1 MRATKPIT
9 APFLV
14 AGHFCPEKDQAAPR
28 LHDSLKGAW
37 LVRIRWVALLAFVVV
52 VSTAI
57 YLLDLR
63 ANVGVI
69 AALVLLG
76 VASNVALMRIIR
88 RQEQSSLIA
97 GGAAIT
103 IDVMLLAA
111 LLYLYGGYTNPFSMI
126 FLVYVTLAA
135 SFLNSRWTWSIF
147 GLSVALF
154 VGLFFFHIP
163 LEQLSMHAH
172 HGTSS
177 GFSLHLHGMLVA
189 FIVIGLLVSYF
200 LTRLS
205 KELEQQSVQ
214 LAILSEQENERRR
227 LIGLATL
234 TAGAAHELATPIGT
248 LTLIVD
254 DLKRALKEIPEVS
267 EDIAV
272 MEEELRRCEAVL
284 TRMRSQSSELAG
296 EAPSAASVGALLAEV
311 KRELRDEHRVS
322 IDAEGVVDEALYTL
336 KGSLVSS
343 LHALVRN
350 GVQASTKG
358 GLVSLT
364 ARLVGGGIEF
374 VVKDSGKGMDQETL
388 RRVGDPFFTTKDP
401 GEGLGL
407 GVFLVKSFANH
418 VGGSFAISSVLGN
431 GTEVRLFVPR
441 EVAV

>member
-1 MRATKPIT
+1 
-9 APFLV
+9 
-14 AGHFCPEKDQAAPR
+14 
-28 LHDSLKGAW
+28 
-37 LVRIRWVALLAFVVV
+37 
-52 VSTAI
+52 
-57 YLLDLR
+57 
-63 ANVGVI
+63 
-69 AALVLLG
+69 
-76 VASNVALMRIIR
+76 
-88 RQEQSSLIA
+88 
-97 GGAAIT
+97 
-103 IDVMLLAA
+103 
-111 LLYLYGGYTNPFSMI
+111 
-126 FLVYVTLAA
+126 
-135 SFLNSRWTWSIF
+135 
-147 GLSVALF
+147 
-154 VGLFFFHIP
+154 
-163 LEQLSMHAH
+163 
-172 HGTSS
+172 
-177 GFSLHLHGMLVA
+177 MLVA

-214 LAILSEQENERRR
+214 LASLSEQENERRR